1 MGPCT
6 QCTREVLGNC
16 VSEGGRG
23 RSEQLQGPPWPACG
37 ASFAWDPQ
45 PHGQMGTSGP
55 GVAGPALETR
65 KTVST
70 DCVLRATRPPE
81 PRPSVPADG
90 EGQGSGAASRP
101 KAGRQ
106 TGATPGVSRP
116 ILRPVDS
123 DPVGSVPRTLAATP
137 SKSRSALDSSHC
149 ILCLTSTLCPQP
161 PRPAAS
167 KRHAEACWPPG
178 LPPLPTDRPHPL
190 SLCPHCP
197 PGPHPL
203 PTCLPIAPKALAT
216 LPVSPFLT
224 RVRSAVRGYPFQH
237 SKAALHTPPSTRPG
251 PVQPHAGTPN

>member
-1 MGPCT
+1 MLGTPNPTDRWGHQDQGSLGPLYKPGKLC
-6 QCTREVLGNC
+6 
-16 VSEGGRG
+16 
-23 RSEQLQGPPWPACG
+23 
-37 ASFAWDPQ
+37 PQ
-45 PHGQMGTSGP
+45 TVCSGP
-55 GVAGPALETR
+55 LGPRSPGPA
-65 KTVST
+65 S
-70 DCVLRATRPPE
+70 
-81 PRPSVPADG
+81 PADG

-101 KAGRQ
+101 EAGRQ

-123 DPVGSVPRTLAATP
+123 DPVGPAPRTLAVTP

-178 LPPLPTDRPHPL
+178 LPPLPTDQPHPL

-224 RVRSAVRGYPFQH
+224 RVWSAVRGYPSQH

-251 PVQPHAGTPN
+251 PVQPHAGTPH